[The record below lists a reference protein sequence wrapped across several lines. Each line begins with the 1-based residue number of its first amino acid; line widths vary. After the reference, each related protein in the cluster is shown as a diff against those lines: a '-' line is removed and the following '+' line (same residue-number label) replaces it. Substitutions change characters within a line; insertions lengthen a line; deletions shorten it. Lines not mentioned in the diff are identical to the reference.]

1 MKILKEVVLLIFIF
15 LFFFITFVFLTASLF
30 GDSWWVSNSNTNA
43 RVGLFRVC
51 TAILFHTSSAL
62 SCSIR
67 EHALQLDK
75 DYKDFD
81 IAAIL
86 NIVALIICLCGTITL
101 MILVFF
107 PVVLWL
113 PYKIFILSV
122 MSNIIT
128 LTMMIFVEVRINS
141 KIDDFVGETMVKG
154 WTFKIAYCALVTGF
168 ILAVSSG
175 VFLRLKLKQKL
186 ERGFLIEHLVPNDVS
201 KIFAEELMNAKTEY
215 KSHLSKTSTNIPG
228 TEQLKYFADCS
239 NLNTMPQ
246 QPEKMRAVYRGSN
259 YFAERRRMMEL
270 NADLHVNSMP

>member
-1 MKILKEVVLLIFIF
+1 M
-15 LFFFITFVFLTASLF
+15 
-30 GDSWWVSNSNTNA
+30 
-43 RVGLFRVC
+43 
-51 TAILFHTSSAL
+51 

-67 EHALQLDK
+67 EHALKLDK

-86 NIVALIICLCGTITL
+86 NIVALIICICGTITL

-128 LTMMIFVEVRINS
+128 LTMMVFVEVRINS
-141 KIDDFVGETMVKG
+141 KIDDYVGETMVRG
-154 WTFKIAYCALVTGF
+154 WTFKIAYCALVAGF
-168 ILAVSSG
+168 LLAVSSC

-186 ERGFLIEHLVPNDVS
+186 ERGFLIEHLVPSDVS

-259 YFAERRRMMEL
+259 YFAGRRRMMEL
-270 NADLHVNSMP
+270 NADLHVNSIP